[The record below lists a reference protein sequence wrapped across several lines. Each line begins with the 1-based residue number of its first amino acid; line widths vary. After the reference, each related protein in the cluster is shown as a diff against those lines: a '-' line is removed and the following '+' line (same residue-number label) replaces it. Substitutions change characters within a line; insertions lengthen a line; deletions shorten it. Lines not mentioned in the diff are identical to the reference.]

1 MIFFRPFLLTLVS
14 ATSLTATACDG
25 SGTSTSATTT
35 TEARSTTTSAA
46 PAAAATLTA
55 EAPDTAELVAAPAE
69 PTAPPTTPAAS
80 VASAAPAPAV
90 ATKKTTASAPAAAA
104 AQPVPATPAA
114 AAPAPAAAF
123 SHATFDRLLKKYVNA
138 QGRVNYKGFKSEQ
151 KAFNDYLAQL
161 SKNAPTATDSKAEQM
176 AFWINAYNAYTI
188 RLILD
193 NYPLKSI
200 KDIGE
205 PWKKVFFS
213 IGGEKMSLDNIEH
226 GILRKKFDD
235 PRIHFALVCAS
246 ISCPPLRPE
255 AYTAARLN
263 AQLDDQA
270 RDFLNNAGKNKI
282 TPASAQL
289 SSYFDWYKDDWN
301 ANGQSVVK
309 VGEQVLEDQNRRQH
323 QDWVHGLQLEPE
335 RAIIFLTDLPAGVRA
350 EMHGPQRVNLLFPR

>member
-1 MIFFRPFLLTLVS
+1 M
-14 ATSLTATACDG
+14 
-25 SGTSTSATTT
+25 
-35 TEARSTTTSAA
+35 
-46 PAAAATLTA
+46 
-55 EAPDTAELVAAPAE
+55 VA
-69 PTAPPTTPAAS
+69 PTAA
-80 VASAAPAPAV
+80 
-90 ATKKTTASAPAAAA
+90 
-104 AQPVPATPAA
+104 
-114 AAPAPAAAF
+114 APAAAF
-123 SHATFDRLLKKYVNA
+123 SHAAFDKLLKKYVNS
-138 QGRVNYKGFKSEQ
+138 QGRVNYKGFKSEE

-161 SKNAPTATDSKAEQM
+161 SKNPPTAADSKAEQM

-226 GILRKKFDD
+226 GILRKKFND

-255 AYTAARLN
+255 AYSAARLS

-270 RDFLNNAGKNKI
+270 RDFLNNPGKNKL
-282 TPASAQL
+282 TASSAQL

-301 ANGQSVVK
+301 QNGQSVVK
-309 VGEQVLEDQNRRQH
+309 WVNKYAKTKIDSNTKISFMDYNWNLNEQ
-323 QDWVHGLQLEPE
+323 
-335 RAIIFLTDLPAGVRA
+335 
-350 EMHGPQRVNLLFPR
+350 